1 MNYEMKEAITRSEMQ
16 WVMAYM
22 LDESNVNL
30 FVFGDKKKDMKKRHK
45 MAKAA
50 KKIYNYY
57 SMQAD
62 RI

>member
-1 MNYEMKEAITRSEMQ
+1 MSYEIQEAVVRSEMQ
-16 WVMAYM
+16 WVIKYM

-30 FVFGDKKKDMKKRHK
+30 FVFGNKKKDMEKRHK

-57 SMQAD
+57 SMKED